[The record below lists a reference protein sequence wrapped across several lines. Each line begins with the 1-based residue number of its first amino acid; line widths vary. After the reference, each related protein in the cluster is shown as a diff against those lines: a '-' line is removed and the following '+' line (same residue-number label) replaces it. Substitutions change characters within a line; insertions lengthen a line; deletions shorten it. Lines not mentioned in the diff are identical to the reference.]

1 MTKNSPPL
9 KFSIKKALFPSKK
22 VFLACLSGILLTA
35 SFPPL
40 ELSFLAWF
48 ALVPLLISLENEPSY
63 RAFKLGFI
71 SGTVHYLSLIYW
83 IVIVLGRYG
92 NLNIFLSSFPCFL
105 LCLCLALFVALFS
118 LLIVLFRGS
127 RLPAVLAGMFWV
139 GFEYFRAEYFLE
151 FPWCLLGYTQYD
163 NLSLIQISD
172 ILGVYGLS
180 FLIVLVNGLIYN
192 LLYHLQ
198 SKNKRKWNGSLRWEI
213 LLTSILIIG
222 TLGYGHY
229 RLSERPDENVSSK
242 TTRALIVQG
251 NIDQSL
257 KWDPA
262 YQAKTL
268 ETYLRLTREN
278 YEFLPE
284 LIVWPETAVP
294 FFFQDDVALSTEVVS
309 MANESG
315 AAMVFGSPAYK
326 RTPGTI
332 NYYNRA
338 YLISPDGRPPQ
349 HYDKVHLVPFGEYVP
364 FKKLLSFVNRLV
376 SAAGDFAEGEK
387 IVPLDHE
394 NLSIGVLICFE
405 AIFPE
410 IARVHTQR
418 GANILVNITN
428 DAWFG
433 NTSAPYQH
441 LAMAVFRAVEN
452 RRPLIRSANTGF
464 SAFIGPQGKIIARGD
479 LFCEETLK
487 ESIDISNSGS
497 TFYTRFGDIFALSM
511 FIFSLIKISSFLWKR
526 KISGRLSKK

>member
-1 MTKNSPPL
+1 M
-9 KFSIKKALFPSKK
+9 
-22 VFLACLSGILLTA
+22 
-35 SFPPL
+35 
-40 ELSFLAWF
+40 
-48 ALVPLLISLENEPSY
+48 LV
-63 RAFKLGFI
+63 
-71 SGTVHYLSLIYW
+71 
-83 IVIVLGRYG
+83 
-92 NLNIFLSSFPCFL
+92 
-105 LCLCLALFVALFS
+105 
-118 LLIVLFRGS
+118 
-127 RLPAVLAGMFWV
+127 
-139 GFEYFRAEYFLE
+139 
-151 FPWCLLGYTQYD
+151 
-163 NLSLIQISD
+163 
-172 ILGVYGLS
+172 
-180 FLIVLVNGLIYN
+180 
-192 LLYHLQ
+192 
-198 SKNKRKWNGSLRWEI
+198 
-213 LLTSILIIG
+213 IG

-229 RLSERPDENVSSK
+229 RLSERPDEKVSYK
-242 TTRALIVQG
+242 ATRAVIVQG

-278 YEFLPE
+278 DEFLPE

-294 FFFQDDVALSTEVVS
+294 FFFQDNVELSTEVVS

-326 RTPGTI
+326 KTPGTI

-387 IVPLDHE
+387 IVPLNHE
-394 NLSIGVLICFE
+394 HLSIGVLICFE

-410 IARVHTQR
+410 IARIHTQR

-487 ESIDISNSGS
+487 ESMDISNSAS
-497 TFYTRFGDIFALSM
+497 TYYTRFGDIFALSM
-511 FIFSLIKISSFLWKR
+511 LIFSLIKISSLLWKR

>member
-1 MTKNSPPL
+1 MAENSPPL
-9 KFSIKKALFPSKK
+9 KFSLKKTLLPSKK

-40 ELSFLAWF
+40 EFSFLAWF
-48 ALVPLLISLENEPSY
+48 ALVPLLISLDNESSSG
-63 RAFKLGFI
+63 AFKLGFI

-105 LCLCLALFVALFS
+105 LCLYLALFIALFS
-118 LLIVLFRGS
+118 LLIALFRGTP
-127 RLPAVLAGMFWV
+127 LLALWAGFFWV
-139 GFEYFRAEYFLE
+139 GFEYFRTEYLIE
-151 FPWCLLGYTQYD
+151 FPWCLLGYTQYEH
-163 NLSLIQISD
+163 LSLIQISD

-180 FLIVLVNGLIYN
+180 FLIVLVNGLIYH
-192 LLYHLQ
+192 LLFQLQ
-198 SKNKRKWNGSLRWEI
+198 NKNKKERNGSLRWEI
-213 LLTSILIIG
+213 LLTSLLVIG
-222 TLGYGHY
+222 TLIYGRY
-229 RLSERPDENVSSK
+229 RLSERPAENVSHK
-242 TTRALIVQG
+242 TIKAVIVQG

-268 ETYLRLTREN
+268 ETYRRLTREN
-278 YEFLPE
+278 YDFKPD
-284 LIVWPETAVP
+284 LIVWPETSVP
-294 FFFQDDVALSTEVVS
+294 FFFQDNVALSTELVS

-326 RTPGTI
+326 RTAGTI

-364 FKKLLSFVNRLV
+364 LKTLLSFVNRLV
-376 SAAGDFAEGEK
+376 SAAGDFAEGEE
-387 IVPLDHE
+387 IVTLKHE
-394 NLSIGVLICFE
+394 SLSIGVLICFE

-410 IARVHTQR
+410 IARIHTQK

-433 NTSAPYQH
+433 KTSAPYQH

-464 SAFIGPQGKIIARGD
+464 SAFIGAQGKIIARGD

-487 ESIDISNSGS
+487 DSMDISNSAS
-497 TFYTRFGDIFALSM
+497 TFYTRFGDIFAFSM
-511 FIFSLIKISSFLWKR
+511 LIFSLIKISSFLWKR
-526 KISGRLSKK
+526 KISGRLFNK